1 MDSIKKYFLG
11 FIWISQIINIFE
23 LNKGL
28 ILGNKDDKLIR
39 IEQVLSELS
48 IKKTN
53 LYELI
58 KLLRNAIDD
67 ETNQDK
73 INELYSIYILIKPKK
88 FGRTSLWSYNQIQ
101 QLIIYIKNEYI
112 EEILEYIKYKN
123 AA

>member
-11 FIWISQIINIFE
+11 FIWISQVINIFE

-28 ILGNKDDKLIR
+28 ILENKDDKLIR
-39 IEQVLSELS
+39 IEQVLSELG

>member
-1 MDSIKKYFLG
+1 MEHK
-11 FIWISQIINIFE
+11 N
-23 LNKGL
+23 
-28 ILGNKDDKLIR
+28 DKLIR
-39 IEQVLSELS
+39 IDQVLGEIG

-58 KLLRNAIDD
+58 KLLKNAINE

-73 INELYSIYILIKPKK
+73 IDRLNSIYTLIKPKK

-101 QLIIYIKNEYI
+101 EFINCIKNESI

-123 AA
+123 VA